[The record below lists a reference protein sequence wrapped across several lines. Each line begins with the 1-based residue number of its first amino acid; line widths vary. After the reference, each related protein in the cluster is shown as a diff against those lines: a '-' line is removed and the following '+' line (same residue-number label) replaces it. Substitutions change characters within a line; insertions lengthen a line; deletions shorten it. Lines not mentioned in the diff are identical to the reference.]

1 MKYLSLAL
9 AALALGLAAWG
20 ALTSGMPDCDAE
32 WEEWQRA
39 RLTVERE
46 MDVRRQSQ
54 FSYMADGMGRVIAGE
69 SAPNAR
75 VLVSYEAAKRA
86 LQPRTDAEMALGSVF
101 SRCNRRY
108 MAVGRD
114 ST

>member
-1 MKYLSLAL
+1 MKYPSLAL

-20 ALTSGMPDCDAE
+20 ALTSDMPDCDAE

-46 MDVRRQSQ
+46 MDVLRQCQ

-75 VLVSYEAAKRA
+75 VLDLSHEAAKRA
-86 LQPRTDAEMALGSVF
+86 LQPRTDAEMALRECLF
-101 SRCNRRY
+101 PL
-108 MAVGRD
+108 
-114 ST
+114 